1 FDVFA
6 QDDWRIASTLTINA
20 GLRYEFSEPL
30 HDIHKILTNLDFING
45 KPYAFVGGQNG
56 YPSGLMFADTN
67 NVAPRVGAA
76 WAPAN
81 GRTAVRGGYGVFYS
95 YPDMSLWCNQVHNV
109 PLVFPEIQ
117 VSNTLTPAINGFGF
131 APPVLGRTLVSFTA
145 MELHAQ
151 TPMIQQASASV
162 ERQITEDMM
171 VQVGYLG
178 AWGRHFDRARLVNNA
193 QPGPGGVQPRR
204 PNQTI
209 SFVDG
214 TVLPADV
221 PVASLTFPVG
231 PINLLENT
239 GTSQYNSGWV
249 LAKRKF
255 ANGLSFLASYTYAR
269 SFNDAS
275 AFRSPAMESEVPQD
289 SY

>member
-1 FDVFA
+1 TQGLTSRTSLTDGTGDALASFLLGNPALAQRQAGTPSMNMRQTSFDVFA

-20 GLRYEFSEPL
+20 GLRYEVSEPL

-131 APPVLGRTLVSFTA
+131 APPVLRRTLVSFTA
-145 MELHAQ
+145 MA
-151 TPMIQQASASV
+151 
-162 ERQITEDMM
+162 
-171 VQVGYLG
+171 
-178 AWGRHFDRARLVNNA
+178 
-193 QPGPGGVQPRR
+193 
-204 PNQTI
+204 
-209 SFVDG
+209 
-214 TVLPADV
+214 
-221 PVASLTFPVG
+221 
-231 PINLLENT
+231 
-239 GTSQYNSGWV
+239 
-249 LAKRKF
+249 
-255 ANGLSFLASYTYAR
+255 
-269 SFNDAS
+269 
-275 AFRSPAMESEVPQD
+275 
-289 SY
+289 